1 MDIFRAALLR
11 SYFQIAEIHF
21 SWDRIY
27 IYTYLRIRKFQLSR
41 LNGVKISQFPSRV
54 SILESSTIFSD
65 ESVPSVPRNRL
76 FPTFEIRKGRGWR
89 ISKNF
94 PVKSIHR
101 CLIQIS
107 LQLVEMFRKKEEKKE
122 RNEKE
127 WKRNERTNGKVN
139 EERKNERLFPTLAT
153 CVPHKGLIY
162 RPVGSHNSVIERIIS
177 CGE

>member
-76 FPTFEIRKGRGWR
+76 FPTFEIRKGRE
-89 ISKNF
+89 NF
-94 PVKSIHR
+94 QKLPR
-101 CLIQIS
+101 QIYSS
-107 LQLVEMFRKKEEKKE
+107 LLNSNLVTVR
-122 RNEKE
+122 RN
-127 WKRNERTNGKVN
+127 
-139 EERKNERLFPTLAT
+139 
-153 CVPHKGLIY
+153 VP
-162 RPVGSHNSVIERIIS
+162 
-177 CGE
+177 

>member
-27 IYTYLRIRKFQLSR
+27 IYTCLRIRKFQLSR

-65 ESVPSVPRNRL
+65 ESVPSVPKNRL
-76 FPTFEIRKGRGWR
+76 FPLVQLSKFERGGR

-127 WKRNERTNGKVN
+127 
-139 EERKNERLFPTLAT
+139 
-153 CVPHKGLIY
+153 
-162 RPVGSHNSVIERIIS
+162 
-177 CGE
+177 

>member
-27 IYTYLRIRKFQLSR
+27 IYTYLRIRKFQLSH

-76 FPTFEIRKGRGWR
+76 FPTFEIRKERGWR

-107 LQLVEMFRKKEEKKE
+107 LQFVEMFRKKEEKKE
-122 RNEKE
+122 RNERMKT
-127 WKRNERTNGKVN
+127 KRTNERESKRRTK
-139 EERKNERLFPTLAT
+139 ERTP
-153 CVPHKGLIY
+153 VPH
-162 RPVGSHNSVIERIIS
+162 VGHVRSP
-177 CGE
+177 

>member
-27 IYTYLRIRKFQLSR
+27 IYTCLRIRKFQLSR

-76 FPTFEIRKGRGWR
+76 FPLVQLSKFEIFQKLPR
-89 ISKNF
+89 
-94 PVKSIHR
+94 
-101 CLIQIS
+101 QIYSS
-107 LQLVEMFRKKEEKKE
+107 LLNSNLVTAR
-122 RNEKE
+122 RN
-127 WKRNERTNGKVN
+127 
-139 EERKNERLFPTLAT
+139 
-153 CVPHKGLIY
+153 VP
-162 RPVGSHNSVIERIIS
+162 
-177 CGE
+177 